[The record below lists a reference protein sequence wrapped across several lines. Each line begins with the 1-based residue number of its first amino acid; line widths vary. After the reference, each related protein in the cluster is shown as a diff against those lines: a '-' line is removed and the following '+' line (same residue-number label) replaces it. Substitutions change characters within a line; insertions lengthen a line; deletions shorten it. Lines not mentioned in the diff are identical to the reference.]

1 MPAWGWA
8 LIGIGILVVVAIAV
22 VAMLAGRRS
31 SRLQRQF
38 GPEYDRTMKRAHGR
52 RAGERELRERQRRR
66 EELDIRPLDA
76 EARDRYAEE
85 WRRVQAEFVDSPG
98 AAVAEADVLV
108 MRVMR
113 DRGYPT
119 EDFDRRTA
127 DVSVEHPQV
136 VENYR
141 EAHRLSELSARGEAT
156 TEDLRQALRNYR
168 ALFEDLLDTSTDE
181 PTAREREAV
190 ADRDRERT
198 TP

>member
-1 MPAWGWA
+1 M
-8 LIGIGILVVVAIAV
+8 GIGILVLIAIAV
-22 VAMLAGRRS
+22 IAMLAGRRS
-31 SRLQRQF
+31 SRLRSQF
-38 GPEYDRTMKRAHGR
+38 GPEYDRTVERADGR
-52 RAGERELRERQRRR
+52 RAAERELRERERRR
-66 EELDIRPLDA
+66 DELDIRPLDA
-76 EARDRYAEE
+76 ATRDRYADE

-127 DVSVEHPQV
+127 DVSVEHPRV

-168 ALFEDLLDTSTDE
+168 ALFDDLLDTTTDE
-181 PTAREREAV
+181 PTAREREA
-190 ADRDRERT
+190 AEDRDRERT
-198 TP
+198 TR

>member
-1 MPAWGWA
+1 MPAWVWA
-8 LIGIGILVVVAIAV
+8 LIGIGILVLIAIAV
-22 VAMLAGRRS
+22 IGILAGRRS
-31 SRLQRQF
+31 SRLQNQF
-38 GPEYDRTMKRAHGR
+38 GPEYDRTVERADGR
-52 RAGERELRERQRRR
+52 RAAERELRERQRRR
-66 EELDIRPLDA
+66 DELEIRPLSA
-76 EARDRYAEE
+76 EARDRYADE
-85 WRRVQAEFVDSPG
+85 WRRVQAEFVDSPA
-98 AAVAEADVLV
+98 AAVSEADVLV

-168 ALFEDLLDTSTDE
+168 SLFDDLLDTTTDE
-181 PTAREREAV
+181 PTAREREA
-190 ADRDRERT
+190 AEDRDRERT
-198 TP
+198 TR